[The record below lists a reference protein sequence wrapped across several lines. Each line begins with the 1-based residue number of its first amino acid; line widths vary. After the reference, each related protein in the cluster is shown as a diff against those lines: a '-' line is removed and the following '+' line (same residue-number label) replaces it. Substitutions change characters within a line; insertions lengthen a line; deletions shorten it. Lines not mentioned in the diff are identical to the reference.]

1 MVSLAVAES
10 RRLGLDERF
19 APHGHLCRRK
29 DAQGDVGVANRI
41 EEGFSLRPNVDL
53 RDVRHQRP
61 HTAENEGFA
70 TAFSCTLCTRR
81 VCRDPAPLHPP
92 FTAFSCAFCITLQA

>member
-1 MVSLAVAES
+1 VAERGEP
-10 RRLGLDERF
+10 RRPGLDERV
-19 APHGHLCRRK
+19 ASARGRLRRRN

-70 TAFSCTLCTRR
+70 TPFSCFIWFKT
-81 VCRDPAPLHPP
+81 
-92 FTAFSCAFCITLQA
+92 